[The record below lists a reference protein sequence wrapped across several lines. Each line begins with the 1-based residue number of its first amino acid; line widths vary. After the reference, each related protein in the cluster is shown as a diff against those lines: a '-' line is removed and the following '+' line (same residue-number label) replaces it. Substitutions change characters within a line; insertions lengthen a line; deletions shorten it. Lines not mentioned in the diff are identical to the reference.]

1 MRSQKRE
8 VGSENQPERER
19 FSGSPVVALR
29 GLLPS
34 PFSLLPLFLLTA
46 VPVISVEAQGGK
58 AVGTVIEAVTVNDLD
73 GNPYD
78 FATVLGKRPVLVQFW
93 ATWCS
98 VCEALMPALRAA
110 KAEFGDRVEFIGV
123 NVTVN
128 QSPARVRRYL
138 EEHNPPFR
146 TLYDTRGVVV
156 RAFEAP
162 ATGFVAI
169 VGADGRVAYTG
180 IGERQDIVGVL
191 RRVVK

>member
-1 MRSQKRE
+1 MADRRTGGQADGRA
-8 VGSENQPERER
+8 GGPAGRRTGGQ
-19 FSGSPVVALR
+19 VAR
-29 GLLPS
+29 CAGVLLGAT
-34 PFSLLPLFLLTA
+34 LLA
-46 VPVISVEAQGGK
+46 MPVIGAEAQGGK
-58 AVGTVIEAVTVNDLD
+58 AVGTVIQPVTVNDLD
-73 GNPYD
+73 GNAFD

-98 VCEALMPALRAA
+98 VCEALMPAMRAA
-110 KAEFGDRVEFIGV
+110 HAEFGDRVEFIGV

-138 EEHNPPFR
+138 EEHKPPFR
-146 TLYDTRGVVV
+146 TLYDTRGAAV

-180 IGERQDIVGVL
+180 IGERQDLVAAL
-191 RRVVK
+191 RRVVQ

>member
-1 MRSQKRE
+1 MRTVKAVRADKSVRTDRARWRA
-8 VGSENQPERER
+8 VL
-19 FSGSPVVALR
+19 ALLGLG
-29 GLLPS
+29 GLLLLS
-34 PFSLLPLFLLTA
+34 PALH
-46 VPVISVEAQGGK
+46 AQGGK
-58 AVGTVIEAVTVNDLD
+58 AVGTVIEPVTVNDLD
-73 GNPYD
+73 GNAFD

-98 VCEALMPALRAA
+98 VCEALMPAMRAA
-110 KAEFGDRVEFIGV
+110 QAEFGDRVEFIGV

-138 EEHNPPFR
+138 EEHSPPFR
-146 TLYDTRGVVV
+146 TLYDTRGVAV

-169 VGADGRVAYTG
+169 VGADGRLAYTG

-191 RRVVK
+191 RRVVR

>member
-1 MRSQKRE
+1 MRSEKRE
-8 VGSENQPERER
+8 AGSEKQPARER
-19 FSGSPVVALR
+19 ISGSPVRARR

-46 VPVISVEAQGGK
+46 VPGNSAEAQGGK

-73 GNPYD
+73 GNPFD

-98 VCEALMPALRAA
+98 VCEALMPAMRAA
-110 KAEFGDRVEFIGV
+110 QAEFGDRVEFIGV

-138 EEHNPPFR
+138 EEHSPPFR
-146 TLYDTRGVVV
+146 TLYDTRGVAV

-169 VGADGRVAYTG
+169 VGADGRLAYTG
-180 IGERQDIVGVL
+180 IGERQDLVGAL
-191 RRVVK
+191 RRVLQ